1 MKPAKLIPR
10 RAKSQS
16 RAADTLVGSH
26 KGYIHVLV
34 APRKTSLSSSPYGL
48 GAPLRAYLVCT
59 VFEPCVWDTI
69 YGPLFIQNV

>member
-16 RAADTLVGSH
+16 RTADTLVGSH
-26 KGYIHVLV
+26 KGYIRTSSL
-34 APRKTSLSSSPYGL
+34 RKASLSSCFIAV
-48 GAPLRAYLVCT
+48 GAPLRAYLMCT